1 MDGGPLKEKDSVRS
15 ISAANDTV
23 EVLDI
28 SRVSPVVSTQVVLVF
43 SQDLKSM
50 MCRSTREGEYRHFRV
65 EYYVSINLGVSR
77 GIASVCG
84 VWPGKVLTTFLLGD
98 SHMERDV
105 GVDEAE
111 TELGMVSHCLAVV
124 PSGTFRE
131 DSIEEISLDISP
143 LNSNRGESVQSD
155 QSEWV
160 RQNMEVFSKQMGVS
174 IEGCESEA
182 MALFTAI
189 ERRWRQPGI
198 SRTMASTNKHKARK
212 GIRELRN
219 LTSSINYGV
228 SLNQGSGRR
237 FRGSAYSQCI

>member
-105 GVDEAE
+105 GMDEAE

-131 DSIEEISLDISP
+131 DSTEEISLDISP
-143 LNSNRGESVQSD
+143 LNSYRGESIQSD

-174 IEGCESEA
+174 IEG
-182 MALFTAI
+182 
-189 ERRWRQPGI
+189 
-198 SRTMASTNKHKARK
+198 
-212 GIRELRN
+212 
-219 LTSSINYGV
+219 
-228 SLNQGSGRR
+228 
-237 FRGSAYSQCI
+237 